1 MHLMTAY
8 ATNRCTAVQI
18 WQMKVK
24 LPFFP
29 PLTHL
34 KIFIEQSQF

>member
-1 MHLMTAY
+1 MTAY
-8 ATNRCTAVQI
+8 ATSRCTAVN
-18 WQMKVK
+18 MADEGEVA
-24 LPFFP
+24 FFS